1 MAEDETAAVILLIQ
15 QGPDQILQLRCILGM
30 GHQQQLKEAV
40 IQNDLLPLQ
49 LHHTGDGGGVGNGTE
64 QVFTVQRLSI
74 SGDADLIGA
83 QRIQIPEAFQQ
94 IAEVAQSIF
103 HILRG
108 GVGCPGEGSE
118 GGYIYENTLTEAAD
132 VKLTALTTDDGLR
145 RLNGI

>member
-1 MAEDETAAVILLIQ
+1 MTSSRSSFIIPAMEVELATAPNRYSPSSVS
-15 QGPDQILQLRCILGM
+15 P
-30 GHQQQLKEAV
+30 
-40 IQNDLLPLQ
+40 
-49 LHHTGDGGGVGNGTE
+49 
-64 QVFTVQRLSI
+64 I

>member
-1 MAEDETAAVILLIQ
+1 
-15 QGPDQILQLRCILGM
+15 M

-49 LHHTGDGGGVGNGTE
+49 LHHTGDGGGVGNGAE
-64 QVFTVQRLSI
+64 QVFTVQRLPI

-94 IAEVAQSIF
+94 VAEMPQGIF
-103 HILRG
+103 HILG
-108 GVGCPGEGSE
+108 GCVGRPGEGSE
-118 GGYIYENTLTEAAD
+118 GGNIYENTLPEAAD